1 MSNENAATE
10 TSPFEMYLSK
20 FGRRFRL
27 SKQDKAA
34 GLSRDQAV
42 MAALE
47 NGRELPP
54 IATVSV
60 ADSVAKE
67 VLADP
72 TLTVDNFRE
81 RTGRRFR
88 ISTEQ
93 KSRGLTREQAF
104 QEFIRENTK

>member
-1 MSNENAATE
+1 MSNETAT
-10 TSPFEMYLSK
+10 TSPFDLYLSR

-42 MAALE
+42 LASLE
-47 NGRELPP
+47 NGRTLVQL
-54 IATVSV
+54 AAASV
-60 ADSVAKE
+60 AESVSKE
-67 VLADP
+67 VLTDP

>member
-1 MSNENAATE
+1 MSNETAT
-10 TSPFEMYLSK
+10 TSPFDLYLSR

-42 MAALE
+42 LAALE
-47 NGRELPP
+47 NGRTLVQL
-54 IATVSV
+54 AAASV
-60 ADSVAKE
+60 AESVSKE